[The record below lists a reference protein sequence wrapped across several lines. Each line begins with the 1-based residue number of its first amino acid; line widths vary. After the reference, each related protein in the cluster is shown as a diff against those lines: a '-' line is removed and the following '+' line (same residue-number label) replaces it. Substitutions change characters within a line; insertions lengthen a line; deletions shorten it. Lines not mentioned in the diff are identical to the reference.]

1 MKKRFLI
8 VLIGLAQL
16 SFQLKSQDT
25 LLIDKTDFIQRVLEN
40 NAKIKIAEQQNEMA
54 KGDYN
59 QSMALFMPDVKISNT
74 AIITNNPLMAFGSK
88 LNQERLTAADFDP
101 NRLNDPSS
109 IQNYALELQVI
120 QPLLNFDGFEQRNAA
135 KIQVEAMQLNEARTA
150 EYLTLEA
157 NKAYMQLQLAY
168 EAVDVLER
176 AKITADEGLRL
187 INNYELEGLV
197 KKSDVLDVGV
207 RQIEVANLLNYAKS
221 NLRNTSD
228 YLTNLMGNDFTGS
241 VLKPNS
247 SIASEIEIESFSNEL
262 TEGRKDLLAMD
273 MSVEGSEHMLKSQM
287 KASLPRINAFGNYQI
302 YDNKPL
308 GFGASGYLVGLQLS
322 WNVFD
327 GNRNV
332 GKVQKAQASLEKT
345 IIERDQYKQESQM
358 ELNKAKRQLFDA
370 ESKVDLAQKAFE
382 QKKEAYRIRKD
393 RFESGLEKTTDLL
406 MAETQMFQKELEY
419 LQAIFEHNYTKE
431 YLRFLTR

>member
-25 LLIDKTDFIQRVLEN
+25 LLIDKTEFIQRVLEN
-40 NAKIKIAEQQNEMA
+40 NAKIKIAAQQNEMA

-59 QSMALFMPDVKISNT
+59 QSMALFMPDVKVSNT

-120 QPLLNFDGFEQRNAA
+120 QPLLNFDGFEQRKAA
-135 KIQVEAMQLNEARTA
+135 KVQVEAMQLNEARTA

-157 NKAYMQLQLAY
+157 TKAYMQLQLAY
-168 EAVDVLER
+168 EAVEVLER
-176 AKITADEGLRL
+176 AKTTADEGLRL

-221 NLRNTSD
+221 SLRNTSD

-241 VLKPNS
+241 ILKPNT
-247 SIASEIEIESFSNEL
+247 SIASEIAIESFSNEL
-262 TEGRKDLLAMD
+262 IEGRKDLMVMD
-273 MSVEGSEHMLKSQM
+273 MSVEGAEHMLKSQM
-287 KASLPRINAFGNYQI
+287 KTALPRINAFGNYQI

-370 ESKVDLAQKAFE
+370 ESKVDLAKKAFE

-393 RFESGLEKTTDLL
+393 RFETGLEKTADLL

>member
-120 QPLLNFDGFEQRNAA
+120 QPLLNFDGFEQRKAA

-157 NKAYMQLQLAY
+157 TKAYMQLQLAY

-221 NLRNTSD
+221 NLRNASD

-241 VLKPNS
+241 ILKPNT
-247 SIASEIEIESFSNEL
+247 SIASEIAIESFSNEL
-262 TEGRKDLLAMD
+262 IEGRKDLMVMD

-287 KASLPRINAFGNYQI
+287 KTSLPRINAFGNYQI

-370 ESKVDLAQKAFE
+370 ESKVDLAKKAFE

-393 RFESGLEKTTDLL
+393 RFETGLEKTADLL